1 MPYPF
6 FERLTGIFNCEKIK
20 FMNEEKIEQI
30 KESTGKISEWSRNFL
45 SNLGIADQWMNLI
58 NMLFLITV
66 VAVLVVIIYHITRY
80 ILRVVFDRISAMP
93 RMGLVKHLRERRFPH
108 YLSMII
114 PFSLVKGSI
123 PIIFEFFPQMMK
135 IADKLAD
142 IYLVFYMI
150 WIVMSIVKAF
160 GDSLRTKAE
169 LKDKPIDS
177 YMQVVSII
185 FYFIGFIILFSILSG
200 KNPMYFIT
208 GLGAAS
214 AILLLVFKDTIM
226 GFVASIQVSANDMVR
241 IGDWITMPKY
251 DADGDVIQITLTT
264 VKIRNF
270 DRTITTIPPYSLVS
284 DSFQNWRG
292 MRDAG
297 GRRLKRSVFIKQS
310 SIRFI
315 ETDEISKFAAIQLI
329 SDYVQSRKTEIETY
343 NMKSGADKSLSI
355 NGRNLTNMGLYR
367 KYIDNYLRSHSG
379 VHQDLTLMVRQLQPT
394 AQGLPI
400 ELYFFTATTV
410 WTEYEG
416 IVADVFDHITAA
428 ARFFDIELFENISNP
443 VRTEI
448 PIH

>member
-1 MPYPF
+1 
-6 FERLTGIFNCEKIK
+6 
-20 FMNEEKIEQI
+20 MNEEKIEQI
-30 KESTGKISEWSRNFL
+30 KHSTGIISEWSQAL
-45 SNLGIADQWMNLI
+45 LTELGVTDKWLNLI
-58 NMLFLITV
+58 NMLFLLTIVFLLVFV
-66 VAVLVVIIYHITRY
+66 VYHIIRQL
-80 ILRVVFDRISAMP
+80 LRVIFDRMSAMP
-93 RMGLVKHLRERRFPH
+93 RMTFLKHLRDRRFPH

-114 PFSLVKGSI
+114 PFSLVKGTI
-123 PIIFEFFPQMMK
+123 PIIFESYPQVMRF
-135 IADKLAD
+135 ADKLAE

-150 WIVMSIVKAF
+150 WIAMSVVKAF
-160 GDSLRTKAE
+160 GDSLRTRPE
-169 LKDKPIDS
+169 LKDKPIES
-177 YMQVVSII
+177 YTQVVSII
-185 FYFIGFIILFSILSG
+185 FYFIGFIVLFSILSG

-241 IGDWITMPKY
+241 LGDWITMPKY

-270 DRTITTIPPYSLVS
+270 DRTITTIPPYALVS

-310 SIRFI
+310 TIRFI
-315 ETDEISKFAAIQLI
+315 EENEVPELSKIQLL
-329 SDYVQSRKTEIETY
+329 STYLQNKRTEIDSY
-343 NMKSGADKSLSI
+343 NSKTGADKSLAI

-367 KYIDNYLRSHSG
+367 RYIDNYLRSHSG

-394 AQGLPI
+394 AQGLPL

-428 ARFFDIELFENISNP
+428 AKFFGIELFEDISNP
-443 VRTEI
+443 VRMDS
-448 PIH
+448 

>member
-1 MPYPF
+1 
-6 FERLTGIFNCEKIK
+6 
-20 FMNEEKIEQI
+20 MNEEKIEQI
-30 KESTGKISEWSRNFL
+30 KHSTGIISEWSQAL
-45 SNLGIADQWMNLI
+45 LTELGVTDKWLNLI
-58 NMLFLITV
+58 NMLFLLTIVFFLVFV
-66 VAVLVVIIYHITRY
+66 VYHIIRQL
-80 ILRVVFDRISAMP
+80 LRVIFDRMSAMP
-93 RMGLVKHLRERRFPH
+93 RMTFLKHLRDRRFPH

-114 PFSLVKGSI
+114 PFSLVKGTI
-123 PIIFEFFPQMMK
+123 PIIFESYPQVMRF
-135 IADKLAD
+135 ADKLAE

-150 WIVMSIVKAF
+150 WIAMSVVKAF
-160 GDSLRTKAE
+160 GDSLRTRPE
-169 LKDKPIDS
+169 LKDKPIES
-177 YMQVVSII
+177 YTQVVSII
-185 FYFIGFIILFSILSG
+185 FYFIGFIVLFSILSG

-241 IGDWITMPKY
+241 LGDWITMPKY

-310 SIRFI
+310 TIRFI
-315 ETDEISKFAAIQLI
+315 EENEVPELSKIQLL
-329 SDYVQSRKTEIETY
+329 STYLQNKRTEIDSY
-343 NMKSGADKSLSI
+343 NSKTGADKSLAI

-367 KYIDNYLRSHSG
+367 RYIDNYLRSHSG

-394 AQGLPI
+394 AQGLPL

-428 ARFFDIELFENISNP
+428 AKFFGIELFEDISNP
-443 VRTEI
+443 VRMDS
-448 PIH
+448 